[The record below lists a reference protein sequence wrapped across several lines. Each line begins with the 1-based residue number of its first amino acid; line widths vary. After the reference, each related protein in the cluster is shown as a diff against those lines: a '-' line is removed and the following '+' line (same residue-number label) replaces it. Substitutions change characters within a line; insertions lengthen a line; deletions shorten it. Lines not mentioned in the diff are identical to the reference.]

1 MGLMARLQEEQ
12 LNKGKN
18 PRELSMAFAQNVMDY
33 KKLHETILGKY
44 NDHSLPPK
52 PTPAALK
59 KLNKTFRELMEEHGL
74 GALLDLFCV
83 GYGSYGF
90 NFDVPALYG
99 LWFVSPAVMVAYLAN
114 QNGSS
119 DTGKKKVESIR
130 LV

>member
-1 MGLMARLQEEQ
+1 
-12 LNKGKN
+12 
-18 PRELSMAFAQNVMDY
+18 
-33 KKLHETILGKY
+33 
-44 NDHSLPPK
+44 
-52 PTPAALK
+52 
-59 KLNKTFRELMEEHGL
+59 MEEHGL

-130 LV
+130 LVRQGFSNLWRQMVKKHKIDIRYNVLIRKINRNLSNPQRPITIELIQA